1 MDAGKFF
8 MPTRLPLLFF
18 LLVMIL
24 PAGAA
29 EDHALDPV
37 SLEGTHAVSGRNPDG
52 SAYQGEVTVRLK
64 EGLLLMQWK
73 IGENEVSGTG
83 VVVGMT
89 LGVALPGGVAV
100 YGAVP
105 QAEGL
110 SLVGLWSREG
120 SGEASEETIF
130 VGQADVTDA
139 QFEVKDFN
147 GTFKVLGGKADG
159 SQGEERVV
167 IAGEDILKTL
177 TVGSGERVQK
187 AEGLALGSGLAA
199 IMPDGLMVL
208 NQRARGEEQAE
219 LSGAMVLGDGN
230 VSAVSLVPAE

>member
-1 MDAGKFF
+1 
-8 MPTRLPLLFF
+8 MPTRLPILLL
-18 LLVMIL
+18 LLVTIL

-29 EDHALDPV
+29 EEHTFEAA

-52 SAYQGEVTVRLK
+52 SAYRGEVTVRMK
-64 EGLLLMQWK
+64 DGLVLMQWK
-73 IGENEVSGTG
+73 IGENEMSGTG

-89 LGVALPGGVAV
+89 LGVALQGGVAI

-147 GTFKVLGGKADG
+147 GAFNALGEKADG
-159 SQGEERVV
+159 SQSEERVV
-167 IAGEDILKTL
+167 IAGGDVVKTL
-177 TVGSGERVQK
+177 TVGTGERVQK
-187 AEGLALGSGLAA
+187 AEGLALGDGLAA
-199 IMPDGLMVL
+199 IMPEGLMVL
-208 NQRARGEEQAE
+208 NLRGGDEEQAE
-219 LSGAMVLGDGN
+219 LSGVMVLGDGN
-230 VSAVSLVPAE
+230 ASAVSLVPAE